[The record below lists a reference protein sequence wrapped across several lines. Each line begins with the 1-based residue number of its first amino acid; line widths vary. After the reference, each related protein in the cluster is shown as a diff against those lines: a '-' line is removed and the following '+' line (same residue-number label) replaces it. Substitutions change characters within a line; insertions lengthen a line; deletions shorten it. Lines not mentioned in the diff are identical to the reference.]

1 MTDQGLLEMAY
12 QIVVDR
18 DFRERFLIAPE
29 DVLAD
34 LGVSAETYQ
43 ALIAVVPVLVAGSI
57 GLVGEVIAGGVA
69 AKPMLGWGRG

>member
-12 QIVVDR
+12 QIVVDH

-34 LGVSAETYQ
+34 LGVSAEAYRTL
-43 ALIAVVPVLVAGSI
+43 AAVAPILLAGSI
-57 GLVGEVIAGGVA
+57 GLVGEVVAGGEFS
-69 AKPMLGWGRG
+69 KPMIGWGRD